1 MAKVAY
7 IGKTEWVDKETLE
20 KLFPASDQKCFI
32 CDGYHDI
39 ETPCAVQIEKV
50 EPLTDFPVY
59 LERDAE

>member
-39 ETPCAVQIEKV
+39 ETPCPIVV
-50 EPLTDFPVY
+50 EDSFDTLM
-59 LERDAE
+59 RDAE